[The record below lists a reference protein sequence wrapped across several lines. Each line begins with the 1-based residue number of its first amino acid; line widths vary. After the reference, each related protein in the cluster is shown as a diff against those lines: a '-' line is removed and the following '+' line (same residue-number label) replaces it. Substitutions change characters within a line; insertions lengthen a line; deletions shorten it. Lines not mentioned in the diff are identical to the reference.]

1 MSNIHK
7 ALARHLFDLEGE
19 LRALALWQSQR
30 PSAQALASQQPFA
43 VDTLE
48 FYQWLQ
54 FIFIPR
60 LEQVAQGRAAMPQ
73 SCGVAPMAEEFFR
86 ARDEDA
92 AALIQVLET
101 IDDLITRR

>member
-1 MSNIHK
+1 
-7 ALARHLFDLEGE
+7 LAQHLFELEGE
-19 LRALALWQSQR
+19 LRALSLWQNQR
-30 PSAQALASQQPFA
+30 PSPQALASRQPFA

-48 FYQWLQ
+48 LYQWLQ

-60 LEQVAQGRAAMPQ
+60 LEQVAQGRAPVPE

-86 ARDEDA
+86 TREEDA